1 MNESARARAVTR
13 RGGMADE
20 GLVMSHDSRKR
31 RHPTELVAFRRVMTH
46 HESPFPRAVGERRFD
61 SMATRVTPRPTPP
74 RASRAMTRER
84 RPGGEHTRKRAVFRE
99 LGNGPY
105 RRRESF
111 DADAMARDMARMRAE
126 MKNDDDGG
134 RVALT
139 RERERMEK
147 RESEVRASTRREET
161 REDDVR

>member
-1 MNESARARAVTR
+1 
-13 RGGMADE
+13 
-20 GLVMSHDSRKR
+20 MSHDSRKETP
-31 RHPTELVAFRRVMTH
+31 HDLVAFRGVMPR
-46 HESPFPRAVGERRFD
+46 HESLSLARWGNDDSIRRPR
-61 SMATRVTPRPTPP
+61 RVTPRPTPTG
-74 RASRAMTRER
+74 ASRAMTRER

-111 DADAMARDMARMRAE
+111 DADAMAREMARMRAE

-161 REDDVR
+161 RDDDVRVDE

>member
-1 MNESARARAVTR
+1 
-13 RGGMADE
+13 
-20 GLVMSHDSRKR
+20 
-31 RHPTELVAFRRVMTH
+31 
-46 HESPFPRAVGERRFD
+46 
-61 SMATRVTPRPTPP
+61 
-74 RASRAMTRER
+74 MTRER

-161 REDDVR
+161 RDDDVRVDE

>member
-1 MNESARARAVTR
+1 MTR
-13 RGGMADE
+13 EKETHHG
-20 GLVMSHDSRKR
+20 V
-31 RHPTELVAFRRVMTH
+31 VAFRGVITH

-61 SMATRVTPRPTPP
+61 SMASRVTPRPTPT

-161 REDDVR
+161 RDDDVRVDE